1 MDRKTKRRARVL
13 AGFLII
19 MSVCTVLSR
28 AAASV
33 LVAQVQVEKPG
44 RGKLSYSCGG
54 SGTVVPV
61 QEKTIFLWADQQVEW
76 AAETGSTVKAGDC
89 LIQFRMEHL
98 QRAIQNKQAE
108 LAQLEIQIQQQQ
120 ISARGTARVP
130 TAERALQNLKDAK
143 EKLQE
148 AQEKEA
154 KAQEEYEQFGGSAW
168 TGLSSGRSGTIS
180 GRSDSGA
187 EGGQTG
193 SFGDASGSQ
202 PGTSGGTPGGSQPGT
217 SGGTPGGDQPGTSG
231 GTPGG
236 DQPGT
241 SGGSSGSDRPGN
253 SDDTS
258 GSDRPGNSDD
268 TSGSNHPGNSDDTS
282 GGHPGGDTP
291 GGATDGDQPGT
302 SDDDPGAIFPD
313 DSSNLSSREQELK
326 AALQQAQADVEAARQ
341 AVAQAQTDY
350 TFAQKEDS
358 AQSTNE
364 ANAVQSA
371 QLGAQSLNVQADT
384 ARRALEELTA
394 YQNAGGKICAEQE
407 CTVLMSSVQTGT
419 FTTGAEVMVTGSG
432 GWKLK
437 GYADA
442 KDKEKLKAGAEAEI
456 RLGAGKK
463 KTVRIESIAAERAAG
478 SGNGAGESGSSSQS
492 LQFCWYA
499 RLPENTAAENGNAF
513 TWNVNSSSDQ
523 EYEQLIPLTALRED
537 STGAYCLIL
546 SEEKNMLG
554 RVQTARRIPVTVLE
568 KDAQKA
574 AVTSTLQGTDQ
585 IIVSSEKYV
594 EEGDRVRIKE

>member
-1 MDRKTKRRARVL
+1 
-13 AGFLII
+13 

-154 KAQEEYEQFGGSAW
+154 KAQEEYEQYGGSAW

-187 EGGQTG
+187 EGGQAG

-202 PGTSGGTPGGSQPGT
+202 PETSGGTPGGSRPGTSGGTPGGSQPGT
-217 SGGTPGGDQPGTSG
+217 SGGTPGGSQPGTSG

-282 GGHPGGDTP
+282 GGHPGGDTPGTP

-384 ARRALEELTA
+384 ARRALEELTD

-442 KDKEKLKAGAEAEI
+442 KDKEKLKAGVEAEI

-463 KTVRIESIAAERAAG
+463 KTVWIESIAAERAAG

>member
-13 AGFLII
+13 VGFLIV

-180 GRSDSGA
+180 GRSDNGA

-202 PGTSGGTPGGSQPGT
+202 PVTSGGTPGGSQPGT
-217 SGGTPGGDQPGTSG
+217 SGGS
-231 GTPGG
+231 
-236 DQPGT
+236 
-241 SGGSSGSDRPGN
+241 
-253 SDDTS
+253 S

-291 GGATDGDQPGT
+291 GTPGSATDGDRPGT
-302 SDDDPGAIFPD
+302 SNDDPGAIFPD
-313 DSSNLSSREQELK
+313 DSSNMSSREQELK

-554 RVQTARRIPVTVLE
+554 RVQTARRVPVTVLE

>member
-180 GRSDSGA
+180 GRSDNGA

-193 SFGDASGSQ
+193 SFGDVSGSQ
-202 PGTSGGTPGGSQPGT
+202 PGTSGGTPGGSR
-217 SGGTPGGDQPGTSG
+217 
-231 GTPGG
+231 
-236 DQPGT
+236 PGT

-258 GSDRPGNSDD
+258 GG
-268 TSGSNHPGNSDDTS
+268 TSGSDAPGTS
-282 GGHPGGDTP
+282 GGDTP
-291 GGATDGDQPGT
+291 GNSGGTSGSDAPGTSGGVSGSDQPGT